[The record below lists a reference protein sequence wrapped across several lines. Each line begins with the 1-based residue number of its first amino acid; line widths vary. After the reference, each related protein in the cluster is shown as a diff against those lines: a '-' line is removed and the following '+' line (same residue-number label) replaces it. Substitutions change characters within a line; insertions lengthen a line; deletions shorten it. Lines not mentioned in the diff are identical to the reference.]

1 MSDNKF
7 SEAMEM
13 DKFGP
18 SGKRGSRRRPK
29 TSPGRE
35 YSSELQYQ
43 TEREAYGHPGPSPSY
58 MKRKYSRRVRK
69 DYRR

>member
-43 TEREAYGHPGPSPSY
+43 TEREAYGDP